1 MAEDAEGPEV
11 AEVTLCGLAVDIPV
25 AASALPG
32 GHRPRDGFFRIDQ
45 PPGSEVGAL
54 APLPCTDGADMVEL
68 EELLEATEDDEF

>member
-32 GHRPRDGFFRIDQ
+32 GHRPLEGFFRVAQ
-45 PPGSEVGAL
+45 LPGSEGGAL
-54 APLPCTDGADMVEL
+54 VPLLSTDEADMVEL
-68 EELLEATEDDEF
+68 EELLEAIDEEEF